1 MSLIIPANSLAG
13 GGYEVDNSLRFNN
26 GSSDYLSRT
35 PGSAGNT
42 KKFTISF
49 WVKRSVL
56 GTEQDIIHAYP
67 GSGSRSQVIFNSAN
81 QLALDLENNTN
92 NLITTRLFRD
102 ISAWYHIVIVY
113 DSDNGTTGNR
123 VILYINGV
131 RETSFGTEQY
141 PSSGSTSQINTTTQH
156 EISSYD
162 GVGQYLDC
170 YLSEF
175 VFLDGTAAA
184 VTDFGEF
191 DEDSG
196 IWKPIDVSGLTFGT
210 NGFYLDFKDSAAL
223 GDDVSGNGND
233 FTVNNL
239 TSIDQTTDTPTNNFC
254 TMNALLTGS
263 NITLKEGNTFTAANT
278 AATGNSG
285 STFQIPETGKW
296 YFEVKLTMST
306 GDTYPNCGIKYDST
320 TSQGSM
326 NGGAWNPD
334 VYVYGNYPAVK
345 VYVTGG
351 TNVTSGSAYATD
363 DIARFAIDQD
373 NGAIYVSQNET
384 WWNSGNPE
392 SGASKTGA
400 VRTFT
405 AGDYPNM
412 TCCTFEYNDSITKWN
427 FGNAPYTITTGNA
440 DANGYGNFEYA
451 VPAGYLSLCTK
462 NLSEV
467 NS

>member
-13 GGYEVDNSLRFNN
+13 GGYAVDNSLRFNS
-26 GSSDYLSRT
+26 GSSDYLNRT
-35 PGSAGNT
+35 YGTPTNNKIWT
-42 KKFTISF
+42 FSF
-49 WVKRSVL
+49 WLKRSEL
-56 GTEQDIIHAYP
+56 SREQHILNGGGQQNYFNTSDAFLF
-67 GSGSRSQVIFNSAN
+67 GDTSTLLTTTQV
-81 QLALDLENNTN
+81 
-92 NLITTRLFRD
+92 FRD
-102 ISAWYHIVIVY
+102 ISAWYHIVIAK
-113 DSDNGTTGNR
+113 DSTQATASDR
-123 VILYINGV
+123 IKLYINGTQV
-131 RETSFGTEQY
+131 TSFATATY
-141 PSSGSTSQINTTTQH
+141 PSLNTASVWNTDATAYYFGTYNPAPSGYYYS
-156 EISSYD
+156 
-162 GVGQYLDC
+162 G
-170 YLSEF
+170 YLSEYYF
-175 VFLDGTAAA
+175 IDGQQLDPTS
-184 VTDFGEF
+184 FGEF
-191 DEDSG
+191 DADSG
-196 IWKPIDVSGLTFGT
+196 VWKPIAYTGTYGT
-210 NGFYLDFKDSAAL
+210 NGFFLEFQSSGAL
-223 GDDVSGNGND
+223 GTDSSGNGNT

-412 TCCTFEYNDSITKWN
+412 TCCTSEYNDSITKWN
-427 FGNAPYTITTGNA
+427 FGNPAYTITTGNA

-451 VPAGYLSLCTK
+451 VPTGYLSLCTK

>member
-1 MSLIIPANSLAG
+1 
-13 GGYEVDNSLRFNN
+13 
-26 GSSDYLSRT
+26 
-35 PGSAGNT
+35 
-42 KKFTISF
+42 
-49 WVKRSVL
+49 
-56 GTEQDIIHAYP
+56 
-67 GSGSRSQVIFNSAN
+67 
-81 QLALDLENNTN
+81 
-92 NLITTRLFRD
+92 
-102 ISAWYHIVIVY
+102 
-113 DSDNGTTGNR
+113 
-123 VILYINGV
+123 
-131 RETSFGTEQY
+131 
-141 PSSGSTSQINTTTQH
+141 
-156 EISSYD
+156 
-162 GVGQYLDC
+162 
-170 YLSEF
+170 
-175 VFLDGTAAA
+175 
-184 VTDFGEF
+184 
-191 DEDSG
+191 
-196 IWKPIDVSGLTFGT
+196 
-210 NGFYLDFKDSAAL
+210 
-223 GDDVSGNGND
+223 
-233 FTVNNL
+233 
-239 TSIDQTTDTPTNNFC
+239 
-254 TMNALLTGS
+254 MNALLTGS

-412 TCCTFEYNDSITKWN
+412 TCCTSEYNDSITKWN
-427 FGNAPYTITTGNA
+427 FGNPAYTITTGNA

-451 VPAGYLSLCTK
+451 VPTGYLSLCTK